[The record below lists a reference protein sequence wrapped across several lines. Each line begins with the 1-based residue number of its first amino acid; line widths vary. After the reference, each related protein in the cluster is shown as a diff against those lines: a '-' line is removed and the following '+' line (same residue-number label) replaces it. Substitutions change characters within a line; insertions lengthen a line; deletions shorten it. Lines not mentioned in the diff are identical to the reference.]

1 MAKMIVMY
9 ETPKDKEG
17 FENYYFNVH
26 IPIVE
31 KLQNVK
37 GSSINRVV
45 NVQNSDLNLYLIAE
59 IEFENVETLQEAL
72 RSDIG
77 REVTDDLKNIMP
89 FLEKPPIVTITQ

>member
-17 FENYYFNVH
+17 FESYYFNSH
-26 IPIVE
+26 IPLAE
-31 KLQNVK
+31 KLPNVK
-37 GSSINRVV
+37 SSSINRVV

-59 IEFENVETLQEAL
+59 IEFENVEDLQEAL
-72 RSDIG
+72 RSEEG
-77 REVTDDLKNIMP
+77 KKVTDDLKNILP